1 MSKRLQAGLLGLVL
15 LLGLV
20 VRLYRLA
27 DRGIWYDDAF
37 SILLSERPL
46 NLIVQGTAAD
56 TMPPL
61 YYFLL
66 HAWLQGG
73 QSIAF
78 IRTLNVVLSCG
89 IILAVYAL
97 GSILWGERV
106 GLVASLLIAFSP
118 LQVYHAQE
126 VRMYALLALALVGY
140 TLAFVRLWQADT
152 AGRTDWLAWAGLILA
167 GVIAMYTH
175 NLAIFSLVFPGL
187 FLLLRRAW
195 RLLGLWLAG
204 LMLIGLLSLPWLVL
218 VPGQIAKIQAAFWT
232 PRPGLAEILQALVIF
247 HTNLPLPPLWLG
259 VALFITLASLTLV
272 IFETLRFCPREDKE
286 GLLLTAGLLPPGL
299 MFGASYL
306 MRPIFVPRAFILS
319 QVIYFLFC
327 ARVLTHSRRCTPA
340 ILLAWLLI
348 GGDLIGL
355 VYQASYAEFPRSP
368 FRAAMQGVHAA
379 YDRAQAVGERLCIV
393 HDNKLSFF
401 PSHIYDRGLP
411 QTFLDDV
418 PGSHNDTYAPATRA
432 AIGLFPQ
439 PSIAAATQGCD
450 RVAFVVFDKAIQE
463 YREIGYAEHAVIAW
477 LEDRFVPTSRERYG
491 DLWVLYFSQPI
502 P

>member
-1 MSKRLQAGLLGLVL
+1 MSKRLQKGLLVLIL
-15 LLGLV
+15 LLGLG
-20 VRLYRLA
+20 VRLYHLA

-37 SILLSERPL
+37 SILLAERPL

-66 HAWLQGG
+66 HIWMQAG

-78 IRTLNVVLSCG
+78 IRMLNVVLSCM

-97 GSILWGERV
+97 GKTLWDERV
-106 GLVASLLIAFSP
+106 GLAAALLTALSP

-126 VRMYALLALALVGY
+126 VRMYALLTLALVGY
-140 TLAFVRLWQADT
+140 TLAFVRLWQVDE
-152 AGRTDWLAWAGLILA
+152 AGQTDWRAWAGLILA

-195 RLLGLWLAG
+195 RLLGLWLGSLA
-204 LMLIGLLSLPWLVL
+204 LTGLLSLPWLVL
-218 VPGQIAKIQAAFWT
+218 VPGQVAKIQAAFWT

-259 VALFITLASLTLV
+259 VALFITLAGLTLV
-272 IFETLRFCPREDKE
+272 IFETLRYHPRGAEE
-286 GLLLTAGLLPPGL
+286 GLLLTAALLPPAL
-299 MFGASYL
+299 LFGASYL
-306 MRPIFVPRAFILS
+306 MRPIFVPRAFMLS
-319 QVIYFLFC
+319 QVVYFLFC
-327 ARVLTHSRRCTPA
+327 ARVIARSQRRAPA
-340 ILLAWLLI
+340 LLLVGLLI
-348 GGDLIGL
+348 TGEVIGL
-355 VYQASYAEFPRSP
+355 VYQAGYAEFPRSP
-368 FRAAMQGVHAA
+368 FHAAMLGVQTA
-379 YDRAQAVGERLCIV
+379 YNRAQAVGKRLCIV

-401 PSHIYDRGLP
+401 PSHVYARNLP

-439 PSIAAATQGCD
+439 PSIAVATQGCD
-450 RVAFVVFDKAIQE
+450 RVAFIVFDKAIRE
-463 YREIGYAEHAVIAW
+463 YREMGYTEHAVIAW
-477 LEDRFVPTSRERYG
+477 LADHFAPASREQYG
-491 DLWVLYFSQPI
+491 DLWVLYFTRTP
-502 P
+502 